1 MTPPSFII
9 ETTRKKYVVP
19 DNNGDIVWIC
29 VEYVKL
35 DSRGVKV
42 PNAKVGPY
50 SRRAVEGWSMT
61 KTIRRLVSVIV
72 VASAESTRG
81 PPVGAVVV
89 PASAI
94 ATRSER
100 RRMYREPI
108 WLDVK
113 LRSEQ
118 SGEKMRNRN
127 AGCQR
132 NRGREKLAV
141 VDSKALN
148 DMPGAVR
155 MHLYSRK
162 CGCMESD

>member
-35 DSRGVKV
+35 DSRGVRV

-61 KTIRRLVSVIV
+61 NTIRRLVSVIV

-127 AGCQR
+127 RKLSKKSRPRKARGCR
-132 NRGREKLAV
+132 FRSIKRHARC
-141 VDSKALN
+141 SAHA
-148 DMPGAVR
+148 PIF
-155 MHLYSRK
+155 S
-162 CGCMESD
+162 